1 MKLSKMVWV
10 LLAFVLLLPAAA
22 FADLDSITKFGSDI
36 YLAKDTVVAK
46 AVAVGGD
53 VTVAGKVE
61 GDVAAIGGNVILEDS
76 ATVLGNVVTVGG
88 AIAKAPKAVIK
99 GEIIEIGVP
108 ANEVIATSLQRGEI
122 PLLGLSLVFL
132 QLLIFL
138 AVLILALVTVA
149 YCTKQVGVTS
159 FACEKKFWRCFWVGL
174 LELILLIPITLLLV
188 VSIVGLAFLPLWI
201 ILVIAALFFAKV
213 AVSQLIG
220 KLLLAFFKV
229 TRKPM
234 LLEVTL
240 GLVILALLSMI
251 PVLGWLVK
259 AVLVL
264 AALGA
269 VTLTRFGTQKA

>member
-174 LELILLIPITLLLV
+174 LELILLIPIT
-188 VSIVGLAFLPLWI
+188 PLWI